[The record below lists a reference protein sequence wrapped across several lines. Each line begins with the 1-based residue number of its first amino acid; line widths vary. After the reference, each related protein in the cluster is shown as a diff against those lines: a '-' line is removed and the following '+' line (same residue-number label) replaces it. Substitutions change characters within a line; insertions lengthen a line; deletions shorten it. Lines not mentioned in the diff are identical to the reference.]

1 MANKNAPLFKKAFKG
16 YDRDD
21 VNAYILSLNKILEEN
36 KLSYD
41 KALRDC
47 NARAEADYQK
57 ICELTEALAQL
68 DAIKRENEKNA
79 SLIASLKKEIEEKDA
94 RIAEL
99 SESVATLSE
108 TNKVQSSANED
119 DRTKAEYYDNLCAK
133 AGEILVIASGTAE
146 SILNRA
152 NEEACKIV
160 GEANDKKDLMLK
172 KFSNSVEDAAEDIN
186 SYIRTAVSDCIAK
199 INKSVNEIKE
209 SSGNAEK
216 KPAHRF
222 INGN

>member
-41 KALRDC
+41 KALREC
-47 NARAEADYQK
+47 NTRAEADYQK
-57 ICELTEALAQL
+57 ICELTEALAHL
-68 DAIKRENEKNA
+68 DAIKRENEENA
-79 SLIASLKKEIEEKDA
+79 SLIASLKKELEEKDA